1 MRPMTLGRPFGS
13 PEEIG
18 VFMLDDDLPAAPLLH
33 RRSLLGAVLATVG
46 LVIARDASAESAQ
59 RAGAVEFVK
68 GEAFAEASAARRA
81 LDRNA
86 PVFLG
91 DSCGTGPESR
101 LAMQLGGRTRLR
113 LGEKARITI
122 DRYLVDAGGELTLQ
136 SGPMLFDRAAG
147 AAPSAIQIRTPFGLI
162 AVRGT
167 RFFAGPSRAV
177 FGVFVERGAVT
188 VTAGLGTVTLRA
200 GEGTDIRHPG
210 DAPSPPSRWGAPR
223 IREALASV
231 S

>member
-1 MRPMTLGRPFGS
+1 MM
-13 PEEIG
+13 
-18 VFMLDDDLPAAPLLH
+18 DDDATVDRLLH
-33 RRSLLGAVLATVG
+33 RRSLLGAGLATFG
-46 LVIARDASAESAQ
+46 LFISRDAQAEAAQ

-68 GEAFAEASAARRA
+68 GEAFAEVSAARRA

-91 DSCGTGPESR
+91 DQCGTGPESR
-101 LAMQLGGRTRLR
+101 LGMQLGGSTRLR

-122 DRYLVDAGGELTLQ
+122 DRYLVNVGGELTLH

-147 AAPSAIQIRTPFGLI
+147 AAPSAIQIRSPFGLI

-177 FGVFVERGAVT
+177 FGVFVARGAVT
-188 VTAGLGTVTLRA
+188 VTAGFGSVTLHA

-210 DAPSPPSRWGAPR
+210 DAPAPPSRWGAPR